1 MFVLVIPVILLQT
14 KRKRNT
20 KYHKPSKKTK
30 LSKLM
35 TKFPPSLKR
44 RHKKKK
50 ITDWITSQKPICRRH
65 PINLNNNITDISQKK
80 ICQKALKIQNL
91 SLIFVIQ
98 TMKFR
103 LLNLKSWSCQL
114 YTRCTKYFWMTSKTV
129 IIWVNHVFLKGR
141 NTKCFRVK
149 ANKTTI
155 IPSKI
160 SSANECKPSHS
171 FPDLSSLKY
180 LNMNIQSNTLTK
192 SHSTKALKMW
202 DPNLSR
208 VLTNDF
214 SNTWLFYASRTV
226 QSSRTAR
233 W

>member
-1 MFVLVIPVILLQT
+1 MAIQ
-14 KRKRNT
+14 
-20 KYHKPSKKTK
+20 
-30 LSKLM
+30 
-35 TKFPPSLKR
+35 
-44 RHKKKK
+44 K
-50 ITDWITSQKPICRRH
+50 ITDWITSQNQFAEGIQLTWT
-65 PINLNNNITDISQKK
+65 IISQIYRKKK

-98 TMKFR
+98 TMKFCP
-103 LLNLKSWSCQL
+103 LNLKSWSCQL

-171 FPDLSSLKY
+171 FPDLSLLKF
-180 LNMNIQSNTLTK
+180 LNMNKLT
-192 SHSTKALKMW
+192 TR
-202 DPNLSR
+202 LSKVTAPKR
-208 VLTNDF
+208 DF
-214 SNTWLFYASRTV
+214 FLCI
-226 QSSRTAR
+226 
-233 W
+233 